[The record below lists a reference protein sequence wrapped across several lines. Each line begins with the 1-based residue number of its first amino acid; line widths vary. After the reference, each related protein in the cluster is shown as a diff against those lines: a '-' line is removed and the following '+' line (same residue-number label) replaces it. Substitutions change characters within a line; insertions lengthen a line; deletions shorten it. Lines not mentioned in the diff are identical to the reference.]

1 MSGWSSAPCAAL
13 EKQLPTSYLPTYTI
27 AVIPV
32 YNESATIAEVV
43 RYVAD
48 AGVSE
53 VVVVDD
59 HSQDGSGALAREMGA
74 TVIGMPQNIGAWGAI
89 QAGLIYASRRNADCV
104 VTLDGDGQH
113 KPDDIKAL
121 VEPIITARANYA
133 VGCFHQR
140 GTGLERLARNLLRRI
155 SGLTV
160 EDLTSG
166 FRAYDRQTVKIL
178 LEPST
183 YHFDYQDIGVLLML
197 EAEGLKLEEVEVA
210 MLDRAVG
217 KSRIFGTWPRIFRY
231 ILSSVILGIS
241 KRR

>member
-1 MSGWSSAPCAAL
+1 M
-13 EKQLPTSYLPTYTI
+13 PTGGPPSYTV

-32 YNESATIAEVV
+32 YNESSTIAGLV

-59 HSQDGSGALAREMGA
+59 HSQDGSGALALSMGA
-74 TVIGMPQNIGAWGAI
+74 TVIRMPLNIGAWGAT

-113 KPDDIKAL
+113 KPDDIRAL
-121 VEPIITARANYA
+121 VDPIVTARANY
-133 VGCFHQR
+133 VIGCFHQR
-140 GTGLERLARNLLRRI
+140 GTGLERLGRIILRII

-166 FRAYDRQTVKIL
+166 FRAYDPRAVKIL
-178 LEPST
+178 LGPST
-183 YHFDYQDIGVLLML
+183 YHFDYQDVGVLLLL
-197 EAEGLKLEEVEVA
+197 EAKGLKKEEVKIV
-210 MLDRAVG
+210 MLDRTDG
-217 KSRIFGTWPRIFRY
+217 KSRIFGTWPRIFHY
-231 ILSSVILGIS
+231 IVSTILLVIS
-241 KRR
+241 KRN